1 MATRR
6 KFIKDSA
13 LLSIAGLSL
22 SSLSMLQCKAAKMS
36 GSKDIGLQ
44 LYTVRDAMAAD
55 PIQTLTA
62 LAKMGYT
69 DIEGAGYS
77 ERKFYGMTPKEFRK
91 VIDDLG
97 LKTHSG
103 HTNTGAD
110 KPKAKYTM
118 YSDWAAACEDF
129 ATIGQKYIVCGYLF
143 DFERKSIDQYKRIAD
158 LFNKSGRIASDHGLK
173 FAYHNHDFEF
183 QTLEG
188 QLPYDL
194 LLANTDPQYVNYE
207 LDLYWIKKAEKDPLA
222 YFKNHKGRFPLWHI
236 KDMEAG
242 PEKFFTEVGNGIINW
257 SEIFAAK
264 ANAGMQH
271 FFVEQDVCRNH
282 KPLES
287 VKISLDYINSKGYR
301 G

>member
-13 LLSIAGLSL
+13 LFSLAGLSISGL
-22 SSLSMLQCKAAKMS
+22 TLLQSKAASIS
-36 GSKDIGLQ
+36 GINDIGLQ

-69 DIEGAGYS
+69 DVESAGYS
-77 ERKFYGMTPKEFRK
+77 ERKFYGMSPKEFRI
-91 VIDDLG
+91 VLDDLG
-97 LKTHSG
+97 LKTNSG
-103 HTNTGAD
+103 HTLTGANT
-110 KPKAKYTM
+110 PKASYTM
-118 YSDWAAACEDF
+118 YSNWAAACEDF
-129 ATIGQKYIVCGYLF
+129 ASIGQKYIVCGYLF
-143 DFERKSIDQYKRIAD
+143 DYERKNLDQYRKIAD
-158 LFNKSGRIASDHGLK
+158 LFNKSGKIASEHGIK

-183 QTLEG
+183 ENLEG

-194 LLANTDPQYVNYE
+194 LLANTDPNYVNFE
-207 LDLYWIKKAEKDPLA
+207 LDLYWIKKAGKDPLT

-242 PEKFFTEVGNGIINW
+242 SDKFFTEVGNGIINW
-257 SEIFAAK
+257 SEIFDAQAE
-264 ANAGMQH
+264 AGMQH
-271 FFVEQDVCRNH
+271 FYVEQDFCKNH